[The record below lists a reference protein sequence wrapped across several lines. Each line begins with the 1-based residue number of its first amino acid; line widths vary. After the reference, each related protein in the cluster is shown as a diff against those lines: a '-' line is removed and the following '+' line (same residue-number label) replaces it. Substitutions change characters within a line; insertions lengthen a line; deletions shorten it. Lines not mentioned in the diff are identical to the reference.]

1 MHNVFCINLQYNASV
16 LYYCVISAYG
26 KVVWILQ
33 ILLPVVLA
41 ILMNTVI
48 NTVIELFFWQNANWM
63 FALNYIEAQG

>member
-1 MHNVFCINLQYNASV
+1 MCNVFYINVQYNASV
-16 LYYCVISAYG
+16 LYCCVISAYG

-48 NTVIELFFWQNANWM
+48 NTLIELFFWKNVNWM
-63 FALNYIEAQG
+63 FALNYREAQG